1 MRKLFMAAAVA
12 TAGFTQTAAAEDI
25 TVGVS
30 WSNFQ
35 EERWKTDE
43 AAIKAAL
50 AVLYLLQ
57 QTARDQIRGD
67 GGHRPGADVELARHI
82 HARHLPVRADLF
94 KHLLAQ
100 RACIILRQGQQRA
113 TA

>member
-1 MRKLFMAAAVA
+1 MGFGDDRAGKVQQDRGMAFVRQLHAHDETALRGDPQGNGRAA
-12 TAGFTQTAAAEDI
+12 TAG
-25 TVGVS
+25 
-30 WSNFQ
+30 
-35 EERWKTDE
+35 
-43 AAIKAAL
+43 AAL